1 MKIKSHLDFE
11 KNSQILNIKLQ
22 QVSSL
27 PTVWAGGLVY
37 LTTDNKVYYGNGTSW
52 IPINST
58 AGLITGV
65 AGGIGITVSTDG
77 NGLATVTFVP
87 DGSTLEGASAAA
99 GAAIRIKDGGVTTAK
114 IADANVTTAKIA
126 DANVNAAKLATDSV
140 ETAKIKD
147 ANVTTSKLADN
158 AVTTIKVTDKNIT
171 FAKIQDIPTM
181 TVVGRVAA
189 ASGVSSAITILTDL
203 SAIISAHDSLA
214 SAKAVK
220 DYVDGVVGGI
230 GALQGS
236 FDATTNTTFP
246 TASGGTKKGDYW
258 YVTVAGT
265 VQGTALNIGDVLIA
279 NKDAASTTLVADW
292 IFLETNRDQ
301 ASTTTLGVIMIAT
314 DAEALAMSVT
324 NKALVPSNL
333 AALKSSDAEV
343 QAGTVTNKFITPAGL
358 NSRTATETRTGI
370 VELATTAEVQ
380 TGSDTVRAVTPAG
393 VQAKAATD
401 AETQTGTS
409 TLRFVT
415 PASLSS
421 RTATETRTGI
431 AEIAT
436 QAEVTAG
443 TDDARI
449 VTPLKLKTFWDANI
463 GVYGRF
469 VGNIGDG
476 TATSI
481 AVTHSLNTK
490 DVQVEVWDNTAFET
504 ILCDVIRTSTTVV
517 TLSFAV
523 APTSA
528 QYRVFITK

>member
-11 KNSQILNIKLQ
+11 KNSQILNIKIQ
-22 QVSSL
+22 QVTTL

-37 LTTDNKVYYGNGTSW
+37 LTTDNKVYYGNGTAW
-52 IPINST
+52 VPINST

-65 AGGIGITVSTDG
+65 GGGVGITVSVDG
-77 NGLATVTFVP
+77 NGVATVTFVP
-87 DGSTLEGASAAA
+87 DGSTLEGASASA
-99 GAAIRIKDGGVTTAK
+99 GAAIRIKDAGVTAAK
-114 IADANVTTAKIA
+114 LATDSVETVKIKDANVTTAKIA
-126 DANVNAAKLATDSV
+126 DSNVT
-140 ETAKIKD
+140 TAKIAD
-147 ANVTTSKLADN
+147 SNVTTGKLADN

-171 FAKIQDIPTM
+171 FAKIQDVPTM
-181 TVVGRVAA
+181 TVIGRVAA
-189 ASGVSSAITILTDL
+189 STGVSSAITILTDL
-203 SAIISAHDSLA
+203 SAIISAHDSLV

-220 DYVDGVVGGI
+220 DYVASVVGGLGNLE
-230 GALQGS
+230 GA
-236 FDATTNTTFP
+236 FDASAATNFP
-246 TASGGTKKGDYW
+246 TGSGGTKKGDYW

-265 VQGTALNIGDVLIA
+265 VQGTALNVGDVLIA
-279 NKDAASTTLVADW
+279 NKDAASATLSTDW

-301 ASTTTLGVIMIAT
+301 ANTTTLGVIMIAT

-333 AALKSSDAEV
+333 AAVKASDAEV
-343 QAGTVTNKFITPAGL
+343 QTGTLKNKFITPAGL
-358 NSRTATETRTGI
+358 SSRTATEARTGI
-370 VELATTAEVQ
+370 VELATVAEVQ
-380 TGSDTVRAVTPAG
+380 AGSDAVRAVTPAG

-409 TLRFVT
+409 TIRFVT

-421 RTATETRTGI
+421 RTATESRTGI

-449 VTPLKLKTFWDANI
+449 VTPLKLKTFWDNNI

-469 VGNIGDG
+469 VGNVGDG

-490 DVQVEVWDNTAFET
+490 DVKVEVWDNTTFET
-504 ILCDVIRTSTTVV
+504 ILCDVVRTSTTVV
-517 TLSFAV
+517 TLSFAS
-523 APTSA
+523 APTSG
-528 QYRVFITK
+528 QFRVFINK

>member
-11 KNSQILNIKLQ
+11 KNSQILNIKIQ

-37 LTTDNKVYYGNGTSW
+37 LTTDNKVYYGNGTAW
-52 IPINST
+52 VPINST

-65 AGGIGITVSTDG
+65 SGGIGITVSTAG
-77 NGLATVTFVP
+77 GVATVTFVP
-87 DGSTLEGASAAA
+87 DGSTLEGASGSA
-99 GAAIRIKDGGVTTAK
+99 GAAIRIKDSGVT
-114 IADANVTTAKIA
+114 
-126 DANVNAAKLATDSV
+126 AAKLATDSV

-147 ANVTTSKLADN
+147 ANVTTAKIADSNVTTGKIADSNVTTGKLADN
-158 AVTTIKVTDKNIT
+158 AVTTIKVTNKNIT

-181 TVVGRVAA
+181 TIVGRVAA
-189 ASGVSSAITILTDL
+189 STGESSAITILTDL
-203 SAIISAHDSLA
+203 SAIISAHDSIA

-220 DYVDGVVGGI
+220 DYVDGVVGGL
-230 GALQGS
+230 GNLEGG
-236 FDATTNTTFP
+236 FDASATNFP
-246 TASGGTKKGDYW
+246 VGSGGTNKGDYW

-265 VQGTALNIGDVLIA
+265 VQGVVLNVGDVLIA
-279 NKDAASTTLVADW
+279 NKNAASTTLATDW
-292 IFLETNRDQ
+292 IFLEVNRDQ

-333 AALKSSDAEV
+333 AAVKASDAEV
-343 QAGTVTNKFITPAGL
+343 QTGTLTNKFITPAGL
-358 NSRTATETRTGI
+358 SSRTATEARTGI
-370 VELATTAEVQ
+370 VELATVAEVQ
-380 TGSDTVRAVTPAG
+380 AGSDAVRAVTPAG
-393 VQAKAATD
+393 VQAKVATD

-409 TLRFVT
+409 TIRFVT

-481 AVTHSLNTK
+481 AVTHSLNSR
-490 DVQVEVWDNTAFET
+490 DVQVEVWDTVTYET
-504 ILCDVIRTSTTVV
+504 ILCDVVRTSVSLV
-517 TLSFAV
+517 TLSFAS
-523 APTSA
+523 APTSG
-528 QYRVFITK
+528 QFRVFVTK